1 MANEDNNIEIP
12 QQVREQLERDAA
24 EARKISQSTTT
35 QETTQETTQAE
46 KTAPAPA
53 PTAQFSTQ
61 TDQVQSF
68 EYPSEV
74 IDLPSQGWFY
84 PQNSPL
90 SRGKIDIKYMTAKE
104 EDILTSQ
111 NLIKKGVVLDKLLEA
126 LIITPNVKMDDILVG
141 DKNAIFIASRI
152 LAYGKDYG
160 IKFKDPSTNEDVED
174 TIDLAKLEPKEFNF
188 EQYERGLN
196 LFQFE
201 LPNSKRTVHYSLLT
215 HGDEQAIDM
224 EMKSMKK
231 FSKNKNETTE
241 ITTRLKYVIKS
252 LDGNEDRAR
261 IKSFVDKE
269 LLARDSLALREH
281 IRENTPDLDMT
292 FNFESEETGYT
303 ERMTIPLGVDFFY
316 PSTGV

>member
-24 EARKISQSTTT
+24 EARKVSQSTTT
-35 QETTQETTQAE
+35 TEPTQETTQTE
-46 KTAPAPA
+46 KPAPA
-53 PTAQFSTQ
+53 PTGQFSTQ

-74 IDLPSQGWFY
+74 IDLPSKGWFY
-84 PQNSPL
+84 SQNSPL

-126 LIITPNVKMDDILVG
+126 LIITPNVRMDDILVG

-188 EQYERGLN
+188 EQHERGVN

-231 FSKNKNETTE
+231 FSKNKNETSE